1 MGTEVAQEVDRLNG
15 KLKAMENDHIEQ
27 TRKTEEYK
35 GNLQEKSSALTNALQ
50 QVERFND
57 KIKVLERDNFKQ
69 SRDMKEYKTKFQETS
84 NALTNAREKVDKL
97 DGKVKS
103 LEIYNIEQ
111 TKKLN
116 CKVKSLEIYN
126 IEQTKKTEEY
136 KTTVRKLTAEIL
148 EKRIAV
154 KRLQARAIDV
164 EEANQKC
171 TKNASVLKSA
181 FEERIQE
188 LEMRLVALDKELQ
201 RQKSGAG
208 QGNLDVLQKSKEALM
223 KVNAENSSLIM
234 RLKEIEKRR
243 MEEEEDHVAEVEGYE
258 EAIREKNEAIRDL
271 SEKVKTLEGKQAS
284 PTVSGML
291 RGNANIP
298 ISG

>member
-50 QVERFND
+50 QVER
-57 KIKVLERDNFKQ
+57 
-69 SRDMKEYKTKFQETS
+69 
-84 NALTNAREKVDKL
+84 L

-271 SEKVKTLEGKQAS
+271 SEKVKTLEGIQTS